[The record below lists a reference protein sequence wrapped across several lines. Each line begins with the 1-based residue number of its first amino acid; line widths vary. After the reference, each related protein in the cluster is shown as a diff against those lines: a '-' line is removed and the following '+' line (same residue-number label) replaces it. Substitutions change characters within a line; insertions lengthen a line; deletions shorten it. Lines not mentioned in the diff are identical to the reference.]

1 MSFCAAKNLK
11 NKGPYPNKP
20 HNIILVTSYSPRTF
34 ECDLRRYY
42 LYLRTKVSVRR
53 YEGTFVSIFVFTVKV
68 KKCEQSKSEGC
79 YQKTHSLLLKCAAV
93 QRMET
98 RNINDDEEAPKG
110 SQSWLRDLWSQKNTT
125 AQTPLAR
132 TMSGSRTTLPV
143 FFDRTTSVGSTAFW
157 LKEPHALAALNSE
170 GAEQETKE
178 AELAR
183 AAQAALEV
191 AQVRRPRR
199 ETVPLRKNMS
209 CLVVCA

>member
-1 MSFCAAKNLK
+1 MFSNPCD
-11 NKGPYPNKP
+11 
-20 HNIILVTSYSPRTF
+20 IIV
-34 ECDLRRYY
+34 
-42 LYLRTKVSVRR
+42 YLRT
-53 YEGTFVSIFVFTVKV
+53 TLVKNTHKRSKKIP
-68 KKCEQSKSEGC
+68 KKCEQSNKRGLLPENS
-79 YQKTHSLLLKCAAV
+79 SLLLKCAAV

-98 RNINDDEEAPKG
+98 RNVNDDEEAPKG

-125 AQTPLAR
+125 TQTPLAR

-199 ETVPLRKNMS
+199 ETAPMRKNMS